1 MGFIV
6 NVRNCKRAAVTAD
19 TSSSYTIGT
28 PVAMPTLRS
37 IDIAFTSS
45 SGALYGDGE
54 KVSEI
59 ALITGATLQLAI
71 DKLTSDDIVALTGA
85 TKSAKG
91 VVSRKTTDK
100 PGKVAIYFEAEHD
113 DGGYEA
119 TWLLVGRAQP
129 VGKSAAQREDNITY
143 STESLTMNFIR
154 REKDKTVIM
163 QADTDD
169 VTFDTAAQTAFAS
182 APDI

>member
-1 MGFIV
+1 MGFRV
-6 NVRNCKRAAVTAD
+6 NVRNCKRASVTAD
-19 TSSSYTIGT
+19 TTSSYTIGT

-37 IDIAFTSS
+37 VDIAFTTS

-71 DKLTSDDIVALTGA
+71 DKLTSADIVALTGSS
-85 TKSAKG
+85 KSAKG
-91 VVSRKTTDK
+91 VISHKTTDT
-100 PGKVAIYFEAEHD
+100 PGKVAIYFEIEHD

-119 TWLLVGRAQP
+119 CWLLVGKAQP
-129 VGKSAAQREDNITY
+129 LGINAQQREDNITY

-154 REKDKTVIM
+154 REKDKAVIM
-163 QADTDD
+163 RADTDD
-169 VTFDTAAQTAFAS
+169 NTFDTAAQTAFAS

>member
-19 TSSSYTIGT
+19 TNSSYTIGT

-54 KVSEI
+54 KVSEV

-71 DKLTSDDIVALTGA
+71 DKLTSDDIVALMGA

-91 VVSRKTTDK
+91 VVSNKTTDK
-100 PGKVAIYFEAEHD
+100 PPKVAIYFECEHD

-119 TWLLVGRAQP
+119 TWLLVGRCQP
-129 VGKSAAQREDNITY
+129 IGKSAAQREDNITY
-143 STESLTMNFIR
+143 STESITVNFIR

>member
-1 MGFIV
+1 MGFKV
-6 NVRNCKRAAVTAD
+6 NVRNCKRATVTAD

-37 IDIAFTSS
+37 IDIAFTTS

-59 ALITGATLQLAI
+59 SLITGATLQLAI

-91 VVSRKTTDK
+91 VVSHKTTDK

-119 TWLLVGRAQP
+119 TWLLVGKCQPIGQSAQ
-129 VGKSAAQREDNITY
+129 QREDNITY

-154 REKDKTVIM
+154 REKDKTVYM
-163 QADTDD
+163 KADTDD
-169 VTFDTAAQTAFAS
+169 VTFDQAAQTAFAS